1 LLTINN
7 SITGTNQLINS
18 SNTLLTT
25 INQGIGNNY
34 VGNVYGNVL
43 NNVNL
48 AANTVSSV
56 FTWTRGTYKRNS
68 VLMYQDTSFNN
79 TDSISFF
86 TTENNG
92 ITALFLGS
100 IYPLRIGTVTF
111 RYASAN
117 FNLLPFN
124 SLSIRNNSSAGITNV
139 YATLSS
145 A

>member
-1 LLTINN
+1 
-7 SITGTNQLINS
+7 
-18 SNTLLTT
+18 
-25 INQGIGNNY
+25 
-34 VGNVYGNVL
+34 
-43 NNVNL
+43 
-48 AANTVSSV
+48 
-56 FTWTRGTYKRNS
+56 
-68 VLMYQDTSFNN
+68 MYQDTSFNN

-100 IYPLRIGTVTF
+100 IYPLRIGTATF

-124 SLSIRNNSSAGITNV
+124 SFAIRNNSSAGITNV